1 MMKRKEIAM
10 EKIFASLVSDK
21 GLLSIIYNELL
32 KLNIKKGKWAKAMN
46 ICIKKKEKIKVKR
59 QSSKS

>member
-21 GLLSIIYNELL
+21 GLLSITYNELL
-32 KLNIKKGKWAKAMN
+32 KLNIKKGK
-46 ICIKKKEKIKVKR
+46 
-59 QSSKS
+59 